1 MIMKYLVLILSWLF
15 FSQIVF
21 SKGNFTKKS
30 PILSFEIYSKKHQV
44 IILYDK
50 EGAGLD
56 SIASYLLAED
66 IYKVTH
72 YKPKVI
78 TNISEAEGNVIVI
91 GAVSSK
97 FIQQFLID
105 KNWAAGFEK
114 QWESYGYKTIL
125 NPNKKIKKAFV
136 IAGTNPRG
144 TAYGVFD
151 LSKKIGVS
159 PWNWWADV
167 PAKESKE
174 LIIKQPDF
182 YSNEPSVKFRGIFLN
197 DEDWGLQPW
206 AAKTFEPETNDIGPK
221 TYAKIFELLLRLKAN
236 TIWPAMHSSTKAFFH
251 YPGNARMASLYNIVL
266 GTSHAEPM
274 LRNNVDEWDEKKW
287 GRFNYKTN
295 KENVYKYWEN
305 RVKEAKGIDG
315 FYTIGMRG
323 VHDSGMEGVKN
334 NDEAVT
340 LLNEVVKDQRGLL
353 QKYIN
358 PDVTKVPQVF
368 TVYKEVLDLYKNGLV
383 VPEDITLVW
392 TDDNYGYIRSLSNA
406 EEQKRLGGSGVY
418 YHVSYWGRPHDY
430 LWLDTTNPYLLQ
442 EEMMKAYNLNNKEIW
457 ILNVGDIK
465 PAEYNTQLFLDM
477 AYDADK
483 FQESKAITAHQKQ
496 FYAEIF
502 GDKYA
507 EDITNIQAD
516 YYQLAFERKPE
527 FMAWSQT
534 EPTTGIFN
542 TAYNPLGNGDEIQ
555 QRISA
560 YEKIEKEVEI
570 IEKQLPENSKSAYTQ
585 LVSYPVKAAS
595 NMNKKFLFRD
605 KALTYAKQGRK
616 SIFKYKE
623 MANDAYNTIVS
634 LTEHYN
640 QLSNGK
646 WKGFMDM
653 KPRRLPV
660 FDNPEINILDI
671 ASKTPIGISVED
683 TLTTSNGID
692 KLPTFYVND
701 SESYF
706 IDVYLK
712 EANIT
717 SWKFEKLPTWIK
729 VSQISGILKNNETME
744 QRVDVSINW
753 EKWKK
758 AGKPNTEELI
768 IKADSFEKKIQL
780 SISNSYKDV
789 PQQSIV
795 EKNGM
800 AVVYAKSFVNNKPVG
815 NLKWEA
821 LKGFGHSKATM
832 QALPLSG
839 SPVLDYGKTATLE
852 FELFAETITNDAELA
867 LVAIPTHP
875 LDVDG
880 KVRIA
885 IQWNDEPIKILD
897 FKTEGRS
904 KTWKQNVLSNKA
916 IKQTKVVIKTQGEQK
931 LKIYMVDPGV
941 LLDYIVLNTAKV
953 ALPYKLGLETK
964 IQE

>member
-1 MIMKYLVLILSWLF
+1 MIMRFLVSILGLLF
-15 FSQIVF
+15 FSQTVF
-21 SKGNFTKKS
+21 SKTES
-30 PILSFEIYSKKHQV
+30 LPTFEIYSKNHQA

-50 EGAGLD
+50 EGAKLD
-56 SIASYLLAED
+56 SIVSFLLAED
-66 IYKVTH
+66 IYKVTN
-72 YKPKVI
+72 YRPKVI
-78 TNISEAEGNVIVI
+78 TNIAEAEGNVIVVGNI
-91 GAVSSK
+91 GSEFLK
-97 FIQQFLID
+97 PFIKGKSIT
-105 KNWAAGFEK
+105 AGFLQ
-114 QWESYGYKTIL
+114 QWESYLYRTVL

-151 LSKKIGVS
+151 LTKKIGVS

-174 LIIKQPDF
+174 LIIQQPDF
-182 YSNEPSVKFRGIFLN
+182 YSKAPSVKFRGIFLN

-206 AAKTFEPETNDIGPK
+206 AAKNFEPETKDIGPK
-221 TYAKIFELLLRLKAN
+221 TYSKIFELLLRLKAN
-236 TIWPAMHSSTKAFFH
+236 TIWPAMHESTKAFFH
-251 YPGNARMASLYNIVL
+251 YAGNAKMADLYNIVL

-295 KENVYKYWEN
+295 KENVYSYWEN

-340 LLNEVVKDQRGLL
+340 LLNEVIKDQRGLL

-358 PDVTKVPQVF
+358 PDVTIVPQVF

-392 TDDNYGYIRSLSNA
+392 TDDNYGYIRSLSNT
-406 EEQKRLGGSGVY
+406 EEQKRSGGAGVY

-442 EEMMKAYNLNNKEIW
+442 EEMMKAYNLNNKNIW

-465 PAEYNTQLFLDM
+465 PAEYNTQLFMDM
-477 AYDADK
+477 AFDADK
-483 FQESKAITAHQKQ
+483 FQESKAIAVHQKQ
-496 FYAEIF
+496 FYGEVF

-507 EDITNIQAD
+507 EKITNIQAD

-542 TAYNPLGNGDEIQ
+542 TAYNALSYGDEIQ
-555 QRISA
+555 QRINS
-560 YEKIEKEVEI
+560 YEKIEKGVAA
-570 IEKQLPENSKSAYTQ
+570 IEKDLPENFKSSFTQ
-585 LVSYPVKAAS
+585 LVGYPVKAAAS
-595 NMNKKFLFRD
+595 MNKKFLYRD

-616 SIFKYKE
+616 SAFRYKE
-623 MANDAYNTIVS
+623 MANEAYNNIVS
-634 LTEHYN
+634 LTENYN
-640 QLSNGK
+640 QLSKGK
-646 WKGFMDM
+646 WNGFMDM
-653 KPRRLPV
+653 KPRKLPV
-660 FDNPEINILDI
+660 FDNPEINISCI
-671 ASKTPIGISVED
+671 ASNAPIGISVED

-701 SESYF
+701 TIKHF
-706 IDVYLK
+706 IDVYFPETQNASLK
-712 EANIT
+712 
-717 SWKFEKLPTWIK
+717 WKFKSLPNWIK
-729 VSQISGILKNNETME
+729 ASALSGYFFPDDNVLLE
-744 QRVDVSINW
+744 QRIQLSIDWNNW
-753 EKWKK
+753 AK
-758 AGKPNTEELI
+758 AGKPNAENLI
-768 IKADSFEKKIQL
+768 IQGDGFEKKIL
-780 SISNSYKDV
+780 VNVSDSYNNTPKNA
-789 PQQSIV
+789 II
-795 EKNGM
+795 EKNGR
-800 AVVYAKSFVNNKPVG
+800 AVLYAKSFVNNKPSG

-821 LKGFGHSKATM
+821 LKGFGHSKTTM
-832 QALPLSG
+832 QALPLSS
-839 SPVLDYGKTATLE
+839 SPILDYGKTAALE
-852 FELFAETITNDAELA
+852 FEIYTETITENAELA

-875 LDVDG
+875 LDIDG

-885 IQWNDEPIKILD
+885 VQWNEEPVKIID

-904 KTWKQNVLSNKA
+904 KTWKENVLTNKV
-916 IKQTKVVIKTQGEQK
+916 IKQIKVAVKQKGKQK

-941 LLDYIVLNTAKV
+941 LLDYIVLKTNNTT
-953 ALPYKLGLETK
+953 LPYQLGAETR